1 MVKSKLSKARHQYF
15 SFIGEE
21 GATYI
26 KEYLEERRKQGEEL
40 TYESPLLQFDVRG
53 VRKNA
58 FLRTTLVTRDI
69 REAIELA
76 GLKMRPYVLRAYFS
90 TALDIAESKGLISH
104 PWRQFIMGHKGDIEA
119 RYSTNKRLPPD
130 MIEEMRE
137 SYKKCLKYMETRVS
151 EVSEDNARLYLQQ
164 QLLSAVGY
172 RQDEIDKMNLA
183 DLNTED
189 FQKLL
194 RDRVAGA
201 MASNGSKQKLV
212 PMSEIEK
219 LLGEG
224 YEFQAVLPNGK
235 AIMKMPF

>member
-1 MVKSKLSKARHQYF
+1 M
-15 SFIGEE
+15 
-21 GATYI
+21 
-26 KEYLEERRKQGEEL
+26 
-40 TYESPLLQFDVRG
+40 
-53 VRKNA
+53 
-58 FLRTTLVTRDI
+58 
-69 REAIELA
+69 
-76 GLKMRPYVLRAYFS
+76 MRPYVLRAYFS

-130 MIEEMRE
+130 IIDEMRE
-137 SYKKCLKYMETRVS
+137 SYSKCTKFLETRVS
-151 EVSEDNARLYLQQ
+151 DVSEENARLYLQQ

-183 DLNTED
+183 DIGTED

-194 RDRVAGA
+194 RDKVAGA
-201 MASNGSKQKLV
+201 MTSNGSKQKLV
-212 PMSEIEK
+212 PMNEIEK

>member
-1 MVKSKLSKARHQYF
+1 
-15 SFIGEE
+15 
-21 GATYI
+21 
-26 KEYLEERRKQGEEL
+26 
-40 TYESPLLQFDVRG
+40 
-53 VRKNA
+53 
-58 FLRTTLVTRDI
+58 
-69 REAIELA
+69 
-76 GLKMRPYVLRAYFS
+76 MRPYVLRAYFS

-130 MIEEMRE
+130 IIDEMRE
-137 SYKKCLKYMETRVS
+137 SYNKSTKFLETRISDVS
-151 EVSEDNARLYLQQ
+151 EENARLYLQQ
-164 QLLSAVGY
+164 QLFSTVGY

-183 DLNTED
+183 DIGTDD

-194 RDRVAGA
+194 RDKVAGT

-212 PMSEIEK
+212 PMNEIEK

-235 AIMKMPF
+235 AIMKLPF